1 MKILG
6 LSSNYHDSSAAL
18 IINGEVIASAAE
30 ERFTREKHDPTF
42 PNFAINFCL
51 EKAGIDRSEIDF
63 IAYHEDPISK
73 FSRNLSSTML
83 NWPKS
88 KLIFIHAMKEMITSG
103 FWIRH
108 EIAKK
113 LDIHPKKISYIPHHL
128 SHAAHAFLTSP
139 FERAAILTID
149 AVGEWASTGIFIGD
163 KTKPNNT
170 IEALELVPFPSSL
183 GLVYS
188 AFTGF
193 LGFKVNSGESSTMA
207 LAAFGKPKFLNQVRE
222 IIKIIPDGSFT
233 IDLSYFDFTQVD
245 SLPLTEK
252 FFNIFG
258 AARSYKNKLPFS
270 CLVQDSA
277 LIPSETDQKY
287 ADIAAS
293 IQLVLEE
300 TVLHLAKRTQLLT
313 GCKNLCIAGGV
324 TLNCVANTK
333 LIETDLFE
341 NIYCP
346 PDPGDGGGAMGAGLY
361 LSMKKG
367 DFSAHK
373 KLSTYLGEEHSVDQL
388 AAMLEHIDPTEWHR
402 YTRLPT
408 KPLKKEN
415 LKIYRFKNED
425 ELIQKTVELIL
436 AKKIVGWVQGRF
448 ENGPRA
454 LGARSILIDPSDVVL
469 AQRLS
474 THVKLRAA
482 FRPYACSLTKEAAD
496 QSLIYPH
503 NREPLLAKW
512 MLCALSVK
520 NSAHNY
526 LRAAMHIDNTT
537 RAQIVHKE
545 DNPLYYKLISEFG
558 KQKGLAAV
566 LNTSFNES
574 GFPIVNTPT
583 EALIA
588 FSRTFMDALII
599 EDLLIE
605 RVFNA

>member
-6 LSSNYHDSSAAL
+6 LASNYHDSSATL

-30 ERFTREKHDPTF
+30 ERFTREKHDPSF

-51 EKAGIDRSEIDF
+51 EKAGIDKSEIDF

-88 KLIFIHAMKEMITSG
+88 RSIFIHAMKEMITSG

-113 LDIHPKKISYIPHHL
+113 IDIHPKKISYIPHHM
-128 SHAAHAFLTSP
+128 SHAAHTFLTSP
-139 FERAAILTID
+139 FEKAAVLTLD
-149 AVGEWASTGIFIGD
+149 AVGEWASTGIFFGD
-163 KTKPNNT
+163 KSKRENAIAT
-170 IEALELVPFPSSL
+170 LEIVPFPSSL

-207 LAAFGKPKFLNQVRE
+207 LAAFGKPKYESLVRE
-222 IIKIIPDGSFT
+222 VIKIIPEGTFS
-233 IDLSYFDFTQVD
+233 IDLSYFDFSKVD
-245 SLPLTEK
+245 DLPLTEK
-252 FFNIFG
+252 FFQIFG
-258 AARSYKNKLPFS
+258 EARSYKSKFPFS
-270 CLVQDSA
+270 CLEKTDIISQS
-277 LIPSETDQKY
+277 DQKY

-293 IQLVLEE
+293 IQVVLEE
-300 TVLHLAKRTQLLT
+300 TILHLATRAKQLT
-313 GCKNLCIAGGV
+313 GSSNLCIAGGV
-324 TLNCVANTK
+324 ALNCVANTK
-333 LIETDLFE
+333 LLESGIFE

-346 PDPGDGGGAMGAGLY
+346 PDPGDGGGAMGAALY

-367 DFSAHK
+367 DFTAPK
-373 KLSTYLGEEHSVDQL
+373 KLSAYLGEEQRIDQL
-388 AAMLEHIDPTEWHR
+388 ESMLQHLDPADWHR
-402 YTRLPT
+402 YSRLAI
-408 KPLKKEN
+408 KPMKKEN
-415 LKIYRFKNED
+415 LKVYRFKNED
-425 ELIQKTVELIL
+425 ELIKKTSELIF

-454 LGARSILIDPSDVVL
+454 LGARSILIDPSDVLL
-469 AQRLS
+469 AKRLS
-474 THVKLRAA
+474 TQVKLRAP
-482 FRPYACSLTKEAAD
+482 FRPYACSLTEEAAK
-496 QSLIYPH
+496 QCLIYPFD
-503 NREPLLAKW
+503 REPLLAKW
-512 MLCALSVK
+512 MLCALPVEK
-520 NSAHNY
+520 SAQSQ
-526 LRAAMHIDNTT
+526 LMAAMHVDNTT
-537 RAQIVHKE
+537 RAQIVQKE
-545 DNPLYYKLISEFG
+545 DNPLFHKLITEFG
-558 KQKGLAAV
+558 KQKGLAAI

-588 FSRTFMDALII
+588 FSRTFMDVLIV

-605 RVFNA
+605 RVFDA

>member
-6 LSSNYHDSSAAL
+6 LSSNYHDSSAVL
-18 IINGEVIASAAE
+18 IINGEVIASSAE
-30 ERFTREKHDPTF
+30 ERFTREKHDPSF

-51 EKAGIDRSEIDF
+51 EKAGLDKSEIDF
-63 IAYHEDPISK
+63 VAYHEDPISK

-88 KLIFIHAMKEMITSG
+88 KFIFIHAMKEMITSG

-113 LDIHPKKISYIPHHL
+113 LDIHPNKISYIPHHL

-139 FERAAILTID
+139 FENAAILTID
-149 AVGEWASTGIFIGD
+149 AVGEWASTGIFVGD
-163 KTKPNNT
+163 KNKFDNKIDT
-170 IEALELVPFPSSL
+170 LELVPFPSSL

-207 LAAFGKPKFLNQVRE
+207 LAAFGKPKYLNEVRE
-222 IIKIIPDGSFT
+222 IIKIIPDGTFS
-233 IDLSYFDFTQVD
+233 IDLGYFDFTQVD
-245 SLPLTEK
+245 CLPLTQK
-252 FFNIFG
+252 FFQVFG
-258 AARSYKNKLPFS
+258 EARSYKNKLPFS
-270 CLVQDSA
+270 CLEQTDYSD
-277 LIPSETDQKY
+277 PSENDQKY

-300 TVLHLAKRTQLLT
+300 TVLHLAKKTKQLT

-333 LIETDLFE
+333 LIESGIFE

-361 LSMKKG
+361 LSMKKD
-367 DFSAHK
+367 DFTGHK
-373 KLSTYLGEEHSVDQL
+373 KLSAYLGEQHGVDKL
-388 AAMLEHIDPTEWHR
+388 ESMLEHVDPSDWHR
-402 YTRLPT
+402 YSRLPL
-408 KPLKKEN
+408 KPMKKEN
-415 LKIYRFKNED
+415 LKIYRFKSED
-425 ELIQKTVELIL
+425 ELIQKTVELL
-436 AKKIVGWVQGRF
+436 MTKKIVGWVQGRF

-454 LGARSILIDPSDVVL
+454 LGARSILIDPSDVSL

-474 THVKLRAA
+474 TQVKLRAP

-496 QSLIYPH
+496 QSLIYPY
-503 NREPLLAKW
+503 NLEPLLAKW
-512 MLCALSVK
+512 MLCALPVK
-520 NSAHNY
+520 ESAQGY
-526 LRAAMHIDNTT
+526 LRAAMHIDFTT
-537 RAQIVHKE
+537 RAQIVHAD
-545 DNPLYYKLISEFG
+545 DNSLYYKLITEFG

-605 RVFNA
+605 KVFHA